1 MTILTIDN
9 LSKSYGEK
17 SLFTNISFSI
27 NDGDKIGI
35 IGVNGTGKT
44 TLLRVIYGL
53 DTPDT
58 GNILKKSDLSVE
70 YLPQDPEFDPEATV
84 IEQVF
89 KSDTKVLKIVQQ
101 YEEVLEFLEEQPD
114 DTTYQLKLSKLT
126 EEMTAHDAWEIESK
140 VKMILTKLGIH
151 RFHDK
156 MAILSGGQQKRVA
169 LAAALISPCDL
180 LILDEPTNHM
190 DNSTIDWLE
199 EHLENRKGALLMIT
213 HDRYF
218 LDRVVNK
225 TIELDKGA
233 LFSYQGNYSYFV
245 EKRIERQAMENIIER
260 KRQNLYRTEL
270 AWMRAGVQ
278 ARATKAKARIQRFEV
293 LENNKKNLDMESL
306 DIPLGQSRLGKK
318 VIEIEHLNKRF
329 GDLIVVNDLSY
340 TVLRNDR
347 IGIIGDNGAG
357 KSTLLK
363 MIAGSLKPDS
373 GSVDIGPTVKIG
385 YFEQGTDDLED
396 DLRAVEYIRKHAE
409 YIETST
415 GYKISAAQMMERFLF
430 DSDLQWSYISKLSGG
445 EKRRL
450 YLLRILMEAPN
461 VLLLDEPTND
471 LDIDTL
477 KVLES
482 YIDDFDGAVISIS
495 HDRYFLD
502 RTSDRIFSY
511 EGNGNILE
519 HTGNYSDFVDFKKT
533 DAYQSLSPTSPV
545 DQGAK
550 KETEKKNTEDKPR
563 QAKLKFTYKE
573 NKEFEVIESE
583 IEALESELETLDAE
597 MITHAHDFVK
607 LGTLMTEKEKL
618 EEELLYKM
626 ERFEY
631 LSELDEKI
639 RNQ

>member
-1 MTILTIDN
+1 MTILTIEN

-17 SLFTNISFSI
+17 PLFTNISFSI

-44 TLLRVIYGL
+44 TLLRVLYGL

-58 GNILKKSDLSVE
+58 GHILRKSDLTVE

-101 YEEVLEFLEEQPD
+101 YEAVLEALDENPED
-114 DTTYQLKLSKLT
+114 AKSQLRLSKLT

-169 LAAALISPCDL
+169 LAAALITSCDL

-225 TIELDKGA
+225 TIELDKGV

-245 EKRIERQAMENIIER
+245 EKRIERQAMENIVER
-260 KRQNLYRTEL
+260 KRQNLYKTEL

-278 ARATKAKARIQRFEV
+278 ARSTKAKARIQRFEI
-293 LENNKKNLDMESL
+293 LEDSKKNLDMDSL

-318 VIEIEHLNKRF
+318 VIEIEHLNKQF
-329 GDLIVVNDLSY
+329 GNLIVVNDLSY

-363 MIAGSLKPDS
+363 MIAGFLEPDS
-373 GSVDIGPTVKIG
+373 GLIDIGPTVKIG

-511 EGNGNILE
+511 EGNGRIIE
-519 HTGNYSDFVDFKKT
+519 HTGNYTDFTEFKKSE
-533 DAYQSLSPTSPV
+533 AYQVLSPISPNESK
-545 DQGAK
+545 GA
-550 KETEKKNTEDKPR
+550 EKKTFEDKPR
-563 QAKLKFTYKE
+563 QAKLKFTFKE
-573 NKEFEVIESE
+573 NKEFEIIESE
-583 IEALESELETLDAE
+583 IEALESELETLESE
-597 MITHAHDFVK
+597 MMTYAHDFVK
-607 LGTLMTEKEKL
+607 LNKLMASKAQL
-618 EEELLYKM
+618 EADLLYKM
-626 ERFEY
+626 ERYEY
-631 LSELDEKI
+631 LSELYEKI